1 MATKGI
7 GRPLTILLQADT
19 TGLGRG
25 LADAQTKLQKFGGQ
39 LEQLSRKATIVFAGV
54 AAAGYKVVQSASD
67 LNESIS
73 KSNVIFGSSAKAI
86 QGWAA
91 TADQALGL
99 SQTAA
104 LEAAGNFAILG
115 QSAGLTGAELGTFS
129 TDLTELAAD
138 LASFN
143 NTSTDEAITA
153 LAAGLRGES
162 EPLRRFGVL
171 LSENAVQAKAM
182 EMGLAATAKELTDQD
197 KVLAR
202 NALIL
207 EQTTLQQGDFAR
219 TADGAANQQR
229 ILAAEIENSK
239 AAIGEG
245 LLPAYKELLAQL
257 VKVVEYFGKNAE
269 TITKVGI
276 VVGILS
282 ASIVGLNFAFKAL
295 TISVQVFTAVAAGL
309 RLVQLTLAAST
320 GSLVAAQTLAELT
333 YKGSRSAVILYTIAQ
348 AAQNAVTLG
357 LIGSVRALTV
367 ALLANPFT
375 AVAAAAAILVGILYK
390 LYQNTKAVR
399 EESEAVAKALTDTR
413 KETEADVLSAKR
425 HVKAREGQTKATN
438 DLTLA
443 TDTGSGAS
451 KKAAKAAAEE
461 AAAAELAAKAKEE
474 QQKRL
479 QTFTGQLQKVQGELE
494 ATRQAQQN
502 YAQSVKDSITNL
514 VDFQKAFTDKGEG
527 SFVDAIRKQAE
538 SARTFGGKVSDLLAA
553 GLNRTS
559 IDNILQ
565 AGADVGSQIA
575 DEILAGGAS
584 TITEINSLVAAVETS
599 ASQLA
604 AATSS
609 KWFDAGLAQG
619 QAMVDGIIAAAAA
632 VGLAFVDGQLQIPAA
647 ITATAT
653 VTEGPKLK
661 TSNRKRKKRAIGGPV
676 FAGETYLVGE
686 MGPEL
691 FTAQQNGSIARN
703 SSLGGVNITING
715 AVDPEGTRR
724 QLEKLFQ
731 SSSRRTGAVN
741 FTGAVL

>member
-19 TGLGRG
+19 SGLGKG
-25 LADAQTKLQKFGGQ
+25 LSDAQKKLQKFGGQ
-39 LEQLSRKATIVFAGV
+39 LEQLSRQATIVFAGV

-229 ILAAEIENSK
+229 ILSAEIENSR

-245 LLPAYKELLAQL
+245 LLPAYKDLLA
-257 VKVVEYFGKNAE
+257 VFVNVADWAGKNA
-269 TITKVGI
+269 TLVKNLGIAVGVTAAAVI
-276 VVGILS
+276 
-282 ASIVGLNFAFKAL
+282 GLNLAFKVA
-295 TISVQVFTAVAAGL
+295 TISVQAFTVVAAAL
-309 RLVQLTLAAST
+309 RLGYLTLAAAT
-320 GSLVAAQTLAELT
+320 GSAAAAQALAELT
-333 YKGSRSAVILYTIAQ
+333 YKNSRVAAILYT
-348 AAQNAVTLG
+348 AALGVQSVVTKILAG
-357 LIGSVRALTV
+357 EIRLLTA
-367 ALLANPFT
+367 ALLSNPFT
-375 AVAAAAAILVGILYK
+375 AVAVAAAVLVGILYK

-399 EESEAVAKALTDTR
+399 EESEAVAAALNATR

-443 TDTGSGAS
+443 TNDGSAAS
-451 KKAAKAAAEE
+451 KKAAEAAKKQADAEAALEKAAND
-461 AAAAELAAKAKEE
+461 
-474 QQKRL
+474 RL
-479 QTFTGQLQKVQGELE
+479 QSFQGRLQAVQGQLE

-514 VDFQKAFTDKGEG
+514 VNFQDAFADKGEG
-527 SFVDAIRKQAE
+527 SFIDSLRKQAE
-538 SARTFGGKVSDLLAA
+538 VARTFGGKITTLLGL

-559 IDNILQ
+559 IDNILA
-565 AGADVGSQIA
+565 AGAEVGSSIA
-575 DEILAGGAS
+575 DEIIAGGAS
-584 TITEINSLVAAVETS
+584 GISEINTLVAAVEAS
-599 ASQLA
+599 ADSLA
-604 AATSS
+604 AATSA
-609 KWFDAGLAQG
+609 KWYDAGIAQG
-619 QAMVDGIIAAAAA
+619 TAMVNGIIAAAAA
-632 VGLAFVDGQLQIPAA
+632 VGLAFVDGQLVIPAA

-653 VTEGPKLK
+653 VTEAPAKK
-661 TSNRKRKKRAIGGPV
+661 AKKKPKKRATGGPV
-676 FAGETYLVGE
+676 FASETYLVGE
-686 MGPEL
+686 NGPEL
-691 FTAQQNGSIARN
+691 FTGQTGSITRN
-703 SSLGGVNITING
+703 SAMGGVNITING

>member
-25 LADAQTKLQKFGGQ
+25 LSDAQTKLQKFGGQ
-39 LEQLSRKATIVFAGV
+39 LEQLSRKATLVFAGV

-99 SQTAA
+99 SQRQA
-104 LEAAGNFAILG
+104 LETASTFAILA
-115 QSAGLTGAELGTFS
+115 QSAGLTGAEVNNFS
-129 TDLTELAAD
+129 TDFTSLAAD

-143 NTSTDEAITA
+143 NTSVDEAITA
-153 LAAGLRGES
+153 LGAGLRGES
-162 EPLRRFGVL
+162 EPLRRYNVL
-171 LSENAVQAKAM
+171 LSASAVESKAM
-182 EMGLAATAKELTDQD
+182 ELNLAATTKELTEQD
-197 KVLAR
+197 KILAR
-202 NALIL
+202 SAIIL

-219 TADGAANQQR
+219 TADGAANQQK

-245 LLPAYKELLAQL
+245 LLPAYKDLLAQL
-257 VKVVEYFGKNAE
+257 IKVVEFFGKNSE
-269 TITKVGI
+269 VITRVG
-276 VVGILS
+276 VAVGVLS
-282 ASIVGLNFAFKAL
+282 AAIVGLNFTFKAL
-295 TISVQVFTAVAAGL
+295 TISVQAFTAVAAAL
-309 RLVQLTLAAST
+309 RLGYLTLAAAT
-320 GSLVAAQTLAELT
+320 GSATAAQVLAELT

-399 EESEAVAKALTDTR
+399 EESEAVAGAIAATR
-413 KETEADVLSAKR
+413 KETEDDVLSAKR
-425 HVKAREGQTKATN
+425 HVKARIGQTKATN

-443 TDTGSGAS
+443 TNDGSAAS
-451 KKAAKAAAEE
+451 KKAAEAAKKQAEAEAALEKAANE
-461 AAAAELAAKAKEE
+461 
-474 QQKRL
+474 RL
-479 QTFTGQLQKVQGELE
+479 QSFQGRLQAVQSQLEQ
-494 ATRQAQQN
+494 TRQAQQN

-514 VDFQKAFTDKGEG
+514 VNFQDAFADKGEG
-527 SFVDAIRKQAE
+527 SFIDSLRKQAD
-538 SARTFGGKVSDLLAA
+538 AAQNFGGKITTLLGL

-559 IDNILQ
+559 IDNILA

-575 DEILAGGAS
+575 DEIIAGGAG
-584 TITEINSLVAAVETS
+584 TITEINTLVAAVETS
-599 ASQLA
+599 ASKLA
-604 AATSS
+604 EATSS
-609 KWFDAGLAQG
+609 KWYDAGVAQG

-653 VTEGPKLK
+653 VTEAPAKK
-661 TSNRKRKKRAIGGPV
+661 AKKKPKKRATGGPV
-676 FAGETYLVGE
+676 FASQTYLVGE
-686 MGPEL
+686 NGPEL
-691 FTAQQNGSIARN
+691 FTGQTGNITRN
-703 SSLGGVNITING
+703 SAMGGVNITING

>member
-7 GRPLTILLQADT
+7 GRPLTILLKADT
-19 TGLGRG
+19 SGLGKG
-25 LADAQTKLQKFGGQ
+25 LQDAQTKLKKFGGD
-39 LEQLSRKATIVFAGV
+39 LEQLSRKASIVFAGV

-91 TADQALGL
+91 TADEALGL

-115 QSAGLTGAELGTFS
+115 QSAGLTGVELNTFS

-143 NTSTDEAITA
+143 NTTTDEAITA

-171 LSENAVQAKAM
+171 LSESAVQAKAM
-182 EMGLAATAKELTDQD
+182 EMGLAETSKELTDQD

-229 ILAAEIENSK
+229 ILAAEVENSR

-245 LLPAYKELLAQL
+245 LLPAYRDLLGVL
-257 VKVVEYFGKNAE
+257 VNVADWAGKNSTTVRNLGVA
-269 TITKVGI
+269 VG
-276 VVGILS
+276 VLS
-282 ASIVGLNFAFKAL
+282 AAVIGLNIAFKIA
-295 TISVQVFTAVAAGL
+295 TISVQTFTVVAAAL
-309 RLVQLTLAAST
+309 RLGYLTLAAAT
-320 GSLVAAQTLAELT
+320 GSAAAAQALAELT
-333 YKGSRSAVILYTIAQ
+333 YKNSRVAAILYTAAM
-348 AAQNAVTLG
+348 AAQNVVTIALTG
-357 LIGSVRALTV
+357 GVRALTV

-375 AVAAAAAILVGILYK
+375 AVAVAAAVLVGVLYK

-399 EESEAVAKALTDTR
+399 EESEAVAGAISATR

-425 HVKAREGQTKATN
+425 HVKARQGQTKAIKDNTDATN
-438 DLTLA
+438 NGTKA
-443 TDTGSGAS
+443 A
-451 KKAAKAAAEE
+451 KKAAE
-461 AAAAELAAKAKEE
+461 AAKKQAEAEAE
-474 QQKRL
+474 QNARLQSFQGRL
-479 QTFTGQLQKVQGELE
+479 QTLQGELD
-494 ATRQAQQN
+494 ATKQAQEN
-502 YAQSVKDSITNL
+502 YSQSVKDSINNL
-514 VDFQKAFTDKGEG
+514 VNLEKAFSDRGEG
-527 SFVDAIRKQAE
+527 SFIDSLRKQAE
-538 SARTFGGKVSDLLAA
+538 AAKSFGSKITDLLGA

-559 IDNILQ
+559 IDNILA

-575 DEILAGGAS
+575 DEILAGGAG
-584 TITEINSLVAAVETS
+584 TITEINDLVAAVEVS
-599 ASQLA
+599 ASKLA
-604 AATSS
+604 AATSA
-609 KWFDAGLAQG
+609 KWYDAGVAQG
-619 QAMVDGIIAAAAA
+619 QAMIDGLIAAAAA
-632 VGLAFVDGQLQIPAA
+632 VGLSFVDGALVIPAA

-653 VTEGPKLK
+653 VTEKPKK
-661 TSNRKRKKRAIGGPV
+661 KRKKKRATGGPV

-686 MGPEL
+686 NGPEM

-703 SSLGGVNITING
+703 STLGGVNITING